1 MRPSFSTA
9 GVVDLS
15 ALKKPAAPT
24 GAAGSAAS
32 GAAGASGAG
41 DGAAAATSASAHVI
55 DVGEEDFQTA
65 VLERSLQVPVVL
77 DLWAEWCEPC
87 KQLSPVLE
95 RLAEEFGGRF
105 VLAKVDTD
113 ENPRLAQALRV
124 QGIPAVKAV
133 VQGQLIGEFT
143 GVLPEAEL
151 RQWLTDL
158 VTMAETEFGMTG
170 PADAAPLPAPPLD
183 PLLQAAY
190 AALESDDLDGAARA
204 LQNLLADQPA
214 HAEAKVMLSQVELL
228 RRTSAA
234 DPAAVLEKAKAAPD
248 DIEAQC
254 SAADVLMGAGQPEEA
269 FGVLL
274 DAVRSFGGAE
284 KDRARLLLIE
294 YFDLLGNEHPLVPR
308 ARQRLAALL
317 F

>member
-24 GAAGSAAS
+24 GPAAS
-32 GAAGASGAG
+32 DAGPGGAVAP
-41 DGAAAATSASAHVI
+41 AAAAAPSAYVV
-55 DVGEEDFQTA
+55 DVSEADFQTA

-105 VLAKVDTD
+105 LLAKVDTD
-113 ENPRLAQALRV
+113 ANPQLAQALRV

-143 GVLPEAEL
+143 GVLPEAEV
-151 RQWLTDL
+151 RQWLTEL
-158 VTMAETEFGMTG
+158 VTMAETQFGM
-170 PADAAPLPAPPLD
+170 AAPEGAEPLPAPPLD

-190 AALESDDLDGAARA
+190 EALESDDLDGAARA
-204 LQNLLADQPA
+204 LQNLLSDQPA

-228 RRTSAA
+228 RRTSAV
-234 DPAAVLEKAKAAPD
+234 DPNAVLATAKAAPD
-248 DIEAQC
+248 DVEAQC
-254 SAADVLMGAGQPEEA
+254 SAADVLMSAGQPEDA
-269 FGVLL
+269 IAILL
-274 DAVRSFGGAE
+274 DAVRRFSGAE
-284 KDRARLLLIE
+284 RDRARLLLIE
-294 YFDLLGNEHPLVPR
+294 YFDVLGNDHPAVPK

>member
-15 ALKKPAAPT
+15 ALKKPTAPT
-24 GAAGSAAS
+24 GPAAAS
-32 GAAGASGAG
+32 AGPGGGAP
-41 DGAAAATSASAHVI
+41 AHVSAYVV
-55 DVGEEDFQTA
+55 DVSEAEFQTA
-65 VLERSLQVPVVL
+65 VLDRSLEVPVVL

-105 VLAKVDTD
+105 LLAKVDTD
-113 ENPRLAQALRV
+113 ANPQLAQALRV

-151 RQWLTDL
+151 RQWLTEL
-158 VTMAETEFGMTG
+158 VTMAETQFGMAA

-183 PLLQAAY
+183 PLLEAAY
-190 AALESDDLDGAARA
+190 VALESDDLDGAARA
-204 LQNLLADQPA
+204 LQNLLSDQPA
-214 HAEAKVMLSQVELL
+214 HPEAKVMLAQVELL
-228 RRTSAA
+228 RRTSSV
-234 DPAAVLEKAKAAPD
+234 DPNAVLAAAKAAPD
-248 DIEAQC
+248 DVEAQC
-254 SAADVLMGAGQPEEA
+254 AAADVLLGAGQPEQA
-269 FGVLL
+269 FAILL
-274 DAVRSFGGAE
+274 DAVRKFTGDE
-284 KDRARLLLIE
+284 RNRARLLLLE
-294 YFDLLGNEHPLVPR
+294 YFELLGNDHPLVPK
-308 ARQRLAALL
+308 ARQQLARLL

>member
-24 GAAGSAAS
+24 GPAAATAGPDGAAPAAGSAY
-32 GAAGASGAG
+32 
-41 DGAAAATSASAHVI
+41 VM
-55 DVGEEDFQTA
+55 DVSEADFQTA
-65 VLERSLQVPVVL
+65 VLDQSLQVPVVL

-105 VLAKVDTD
+105 LLAKVDTD
-113 ENPRLAQALRV
+113 ANPRLAQALRV

-133 VQGQLIGEFT
+133 VQGQLIGEFA
-143 GVLPEAEL
+143 GVRPEAEV
-151 RQWLTDL
+151 RQWLTEL
-158 VTMAETEFGMTG
+158 VTMAETEFGMAG
-170 PADAAPLPAPPLD
+170 PEDAAPLPAPPLD

-190 AALESDDLDGAARA
+190 EALETDDLDGAARA

-228 RRTSAA
+228 RRTSSVDPNAVLAKAQA
-234 DPAAVLEKAKAAPD
+234 DPD
-248 DIEAQC
+248 DVEAQC
-254 SAADVLMGAGQPEEA
+254 AAADVLLGAGQAEDA
-269 FGVLL
+269 IALLL
-274 DAVRSFGGAE
+274 DAVRRFTGAE
-284 KDRARLLLIE
+284 RDRARLLLIE
-294 YFDLLGNEHPLVPR
+294 YFDLLGNDHPLVPK
-308 ARQRLAALL
+308 ARQRLAGLL

>member
-15 ALKKPAAPT
+15 ALKKPAASAGP
-24 GAAGSAAS
+24 AGSAAP
-32 GAAGASGAG
+32 GAASAG
-41 DGAAAATSASAHVI
+41 SAHVI
-55 DVGEEDFQTA
+55 DVSEADFESA
-65 VLERSLQVPVVL
+65 VIQRSLQVPVVL
-77 DLWAEWCEPC
+77 DLWADWCEPC

-113 ENPRLAQALRV
+113 ANPGLAQALRV

-143 GVLPEAEL
+143 GALPEAEV
-151 RQWLTDL
+151 RQWLTEL
-158 VTMAETEFGMTG
+158 VGLAEREFGMTG
-170 PADAAPLPAPPLD
+170 PAGAAPLPAPPLD

-190 AALESDDLDGAARA
+190 TALESDDLDGAARA
-204 LQNLLADQPA
+204 LQNLLAEQPA
-214 HAEAKVMLSQVELL
+214 HAEAKVMLSQVELM
-228 RRTSAA
+228 RRTASAE
-234 DPAAVLEKAKAAPD
+234 PNAVLAAAQAAPD
-248 DIEAQC
+248 DVEAQC
-254 SAADVLMGAGQPEEA
+254 SAADVLMASGQTDEA
-269 FGVLL
+269 LTLLL
-274 DAVRSFGGAE
+274 DAVRRFSGAE
-284 KDRARLLLIE
+284 RDRARLLLIE
-294 YFDLLGNEHPLVPR
+294 YFDLLGNEHPSVPK

>member
-15 ALKKPAAPT
+15 ALKKPTSPTGPAAAP
-24 GAAGSAAS
+24 AGP
-32 GAAGASGAG
+32 
-41 DGAAAATSASAHVI
+41 DGAAPAPASAYVI
-55 DVGEEDFQTA
+55 DVGEADFQTE
-65 VLERSLQVPVVL
+65 VLDRSLEVPVVL

-105 VLAKVDTD
+105 LLAKVDTD
-113 ENPRLAQALRV
+113 ANPRLAQALRV

-133 VQGQLIGEFT
+133 VQGQLFGEFT
-143 GVLPEAEL
+143 GVRPEAEV
-151 RQWLTDL
+151 RQWLTEL
-158 VTMAETEFGMTG
+158 VTMAETQFGMAA
-170 PADAAPLPAPPLD
+170 PEDAAPLPAPPLD

-190 AALESDDLDGAARA
+190 EALESDDLDGAARA

-228 RRTSAA
+228 RRTSSV
-234 DPAAVLEKAKAAPD
+234 DPNAVLAKAQASPD
-248 DIEAQC
+248 DVEAQAA
-254 SAADVLMGAGQPEEA
+254 AADVLLGAGQPEEA
-269 FGVLL
+269 VALLL
-274 DAVRSFGGAE
+274 DAVRRFGGAE
-284 KDRARLLLIE
+284 RDRARLLLIE
-294 YFDLLGNEHPLVPR
+294 YFDLLGNDHPIVPK

>member
-1 MRPSFSTA
+1 MRPSYSTA

-15 ALKKPAAPT
+15 ALKKPTAQP
-24 GAAGSAAS
+24 GAGSAAS
-32 GAAGASGAG
+32 GAAGA
-41 DGAAAATSASAHVI
+41 ASAHVI
-55 DVGEEDFQTA
+55 DVNEADFDSSVVQ
-65 VLERSLQVPVVL
+65 RSLQVPVVL

-105 VLAKVDTD
+105 VLAKVDVD
-113 ENPRLAQALRV
+113 ANPQLQQALRV

-133 VQGQLIGEFT
+133 IQGQLIGEFT
-143 GVLPEAEL
+143 GVLPEAEV
-151 RQWLTDL
+151 RQWLTEL
-158 VTMAETEFGMTG
+158 IALAEREFGMTG

-214 HAEAKVMLSQVELL
+214 HAEAKVMLSQVELM
-228 RRTSAA
+228 RRTATV
-234 DPAAVLEKAKAAPD
+234 DPAAVLNAAKEAPD
-248 DIEAQC
+248 DVEAQC
-254 SAADVLMGAGQPEEA
+254 SAADVLMASGHPEEA
-269 FGVLL
+269 FALLL
-274 DAVRSFGGAE
+274 DAVRRFTGAE
-284 KDRARLLLIE
+284 RDRARLLLIE
-294 YFDLLGNEHPLVPR
+294 DFELLGNEHPAVPK

>member
-1 MRPSFSTA
+1 MRPSFSTS

-15 ALKKPAAPT
+15 ALKKPATAPAGPA
-24 GAAGSAAS
+24 GAAGGGQAGGS
-32 GAAGASGAG
+32 GGAGQEAAGR
-41 DGAAAATSASAHVI
+41 AHVI
-55 DVGEEDFQTA
+55 DASEADFQTA

-95 RLAEEFGGRF
+95 RLAAEFGGRF

-113 ENPRLAQALRV
+113 ANPRIAQALGV
-124 QGIPAVKAV
+124 QGIPAVKAI
-133 VQGQLIGEFT
+133 VQGQLIDEFT
-143 GVLPEAEL
+143 GVQPENVL
-151 RQWLTDL
+151 RQWLTQL
-158 VTMAETEFGMTG
+158 ITLAETEFGMTG

-190 AALESDDLDGAARA
+190 AALESDDLDGAAQA
-204 LQNLLADQPA
+204 LRNLLADQPA
-214 HAEAKVMLSQVELL
+214 HAEAKTMLSQVELL

-234 DPAAVLEKAKAAPD
+234 DPTALLAAAEAAPK

-254 SAADVLMGAGQPEEA
+254 KAADALMAAARPEEA
-269 FGVLL
+269 IELL
-274 DAVRSFGGAE
+274 LKAVRDFAGE
-284 KDRARLLLIE
+284 ERDRARLLLIE
-294 YFDLLGNEHPLVPR
+294 FFDLLGPEHPAVPK

>member
-24 GAAGSAAS
+24 GPAGSDRSAAAEP
-32 GAAGASGAG
+32 GAPGASAY
-41 DGAAAATSASAHVI
+41 VV
-55 DVGEEDFQTA
+55 DVSEAEFQTA
-65 VLERSLQVPVVL
+65 VLERSMQVPIVL

-113 ENPRLAQALRV
+113 ANPQLAQALRV

-143 GVLPEAEL
+143 GVMPEAEV
-151 RQWLTDL
+151 RQWLTEL

-190 AALESDDLDGAARA
+190 EALESDDLDGAARA
-204 LQNLLADQPA
+204 LQNLLSDQPA

-234 DPAAVLEKAKAAPD
+234 DPNAVLAAAKAAPD
-248 DIEAQC
+248 DVEAQC
-254 SAADVLMGAGQPEEA
+254 AAADVLMGAGQPEEA
-269 FGVLL
+269 FAVLL
-274 DAVRSFGGAE
+274 DAVRHFTGAE

-294 YFDLLGNEHPLVPR
+294 YFDLLGNDHPLVPK

>member
-15 ALKKPAAPT
+15 ALKKPAAQT
-24 GAAGSAAS
+24 GAASSAAS
-32 GAAGASGAG
+32 GAAAADAG
-41 DGAAAATSASAHVI
+41 GSASAYVI
-55 DVGEEDFQTA
+55 DVSEADFQTE
-65 VLERSLQVPVVL
+65 VLERSVQVPVVL
-77 DLWAEWCEPC
+77 DLWADWCEPC

-105 VLAKVDTD
+105 LLAKVDTD
-113 ENPRLAQALRV
+113 ANPRLAQALRV

-143 GVLPEAEL
+143 GVLPEAEV
-151 RQWLTDL
+151 RQWLTEL

-183 PLLQAAY
+183 PMLQAAY
-190 AALESDDLDGAARA
+190 SALESDDLDGAARA

-214 HAEAKVMLSQVELL
+214 HAEAKVMLSQVELM
-228 RRTSAA
+228 RRTSNVDPNALLAA
-234 DPAAVLEKAKAAPD
+234 AKAAPD
-248 DIEAQC
+248 DVEAQA
-254 SAADVLMGAGQPEEA
+254 SAADVLMASGHPEEA
-269 FGVLL
+269 FAILL
-274 DAVRSFGGAE
+274 DAVRSFTGAE

-294 YFDLLGNEHPLVPR
+294 YFELLGNEHPAVPK
-308 ARQRLAALL
+308 ARQRLARLL

>member
-15 ALKKPAAPT
+15 ALKKPTAQQ
-24 GAAGSAAS
+24 GAAGPA
-32 GAAGASGAG
+32 AAGAAET
-41 DGAAAATSASAHVI
+41 TSVHVI
-55 DVGEEDFQTA
+55 DVNEEDFESA
-65 VLERSLQVPVVL
+65 VIQRSLQVPVVL

-95 RLAEEFGGRF
+95 RLADEFGGRF

-113 ENPRLAQALRV
+113 ANPRLAQALRV

-143 GVLPEAEL
+143 GVLPEAEV
-151 RQWLTDL
+151 RQWLTEL
-158 VTMAETEFGMTG
+158 VGMAEAEFGMTG

-190 AALESDDLDGAARA
+190 TALEADDLDGAARA

-214 HAEAKVMLSQVELL
+214 HPEAKVMLSQVELM
-228 RRTSAA
+228 RRTATV
-234 DPAAVLEKAKAAPD
+234 DPNAVLAAAKAAPD
-248 DIEAQC
+248 DVEAQS
-254 SAADVLMGAGQPEEA
+254 SAADVLMASGHPEEA
-269 FGVLL
+269 FALLL
-274 DAVRSFGGAE
+274 DAVRRFTGAE
-284 KDRARLLLIE
+284 RDRARLLLIE
-294 YFDLLGNEHPLVPR
+294 YFELLGNEHPAVPK

>member
-15 ALKKPAAPT
+15 ALKKPTAQQ
-24 GAAGSAAS
+24 GAAGPA
-32 GAAGASGAG
+32 AAGAAE
-41 DGAAAATSASAHVI
+41 TTSAHVI
-55 DVGEEDFQTA
+55 DVDEADFETA
-65 VLERSLQVPVVL
+65 VIQRSLQVPVVL

-113 ENPRLAQALRV
+113 ANPRLAQALRV

-143 GVLPEAEL
+143 GVLPEAEV
-151 RQWLTDL
+151 RQWLTEL
-158 VTMAETEFGMTG
+158 VTMAEAEFGMTG
-170 PADAAPLPAPPLD
+170 PDDAAPLPAPPLD

-190 AALESDDLDGAARA
+190 TALESDDLDGAARA

-214 HAEAKVMLSQVELL
+214 HAEAKVMLSQVELM
-228 RRTSAA
+228 RRTATV
-234 DPAAVLEKAKAAPD
+234 DPNAVLAAAKAAPD
-248 DIEAQC
+248 DVEAQC
-254 SAADVLMGAGQPEEA
+254 SAADVLMASGHPEEA
-269 FGVLL
+269 FTLLL
-274 DAVRSFGGAE
+274 DAVRKFTGAE
-284 KDRARLLLIE
+284 RDRARLLLIE
-294 YFDLLGNEHPLVPR
+294 YFELLGNEHPSVPR

>member
-15 ALKKPAAPT
+15 ALKKPATPT
-24 GAAGSAAS
+24 GAAGSAS
-32 GAAGASGAG
+32 GAAGAPTGPASGSGA
-41 DGAAAATSASAHVI
+41 ASAHVI
-55 DVGEEDFQTA
+55 DVSEAEFETA
-65 VLERSLQVPVVL
+65 VIERSLQVPVVL

-95 RLAEEFGGRF
+95 RLADEFGGRF
-105 VLAKVDTD
+105 LLAKVDTD
-113 ENPRLAQALRV
+113 ANPRLAQALRV

-143 GVLPEAEL
+143 GVLPEAEV

-170 PADAAPLPAPPLD
+170 PADAAPLPEPPLD

-190 AALESDDLDGAARA
+190 VALESDDLDGAARA

-214 HAEAKVMLSQVELL
+214 HADAKVMLSQVELL
-228 RRTSAA
+228 RRTAAA
-234 DPAAVLEKAKAAPD
+234 DPAAVLAAAKAAPD

-254 SAADVLMGAGQPEEA
+254 SAADVLMGAGQPEDA
-269 FGVLL
+269 IAVLL
-274 DAVRSFGGAE
+274 DAVRAFTGAE
-284 KDRARLLLIE
+284 RDRARLLLIE
-294 YFDLLGNEHPLVPR
+294 YFDLLGNDHPVVPK

>member
-24 GAAGSAAS
+24 GPAAPSAGP
-32 GAAGASGAG
+32 GAA
-41 DGAAAATSASAHVI
+41 DAAPPAPSAYVM
-55 DVGEEDFQTA
+55 DVSEAEFQTA

-77 DLWAEWCEPC
+77 DLWADWCEPC

-105 VLAKVDTD
+105 LLAKVDTD
-113 ENPRLAQALRV
+113 ANPRLAQALRV

-143 GVLPEAEL
+143 GVLPEAEV
-151 RQWLTDL
+151 RQWLTEL
-158 VTMAETEFGMTG
+158 VTMAETEFGMAG
-170 PADAAPLPAPPLD
+170 PEDAAPLPAPPLD

-190 AALESDDLDGAARA
+190 EALESDDLDGAARA

-228 RRTSAA
+228 RRTATA
-234 DPAAVLEKAKAAPD
+234 DPTAVLAKAEAAPED
-248 DIEAQC
+248 VEAQC
-254 SAADVLMGAGQPEEA
+254 AAADVLMAAGQPEEA
-269 FGVLL
+269 IALL
-274 DAVRSFGGAE
+274 LNAVRTFTGAE
-284 KDRARLLLIE
+284 RDRARLLLID
-294 YFDLLGNEHPLVPR
+294 YFDVLGNEHPAVPK

>member
-15 ALKKPAAPT
+15 ALKKPTAPT
-24 GAAGSAAS
+24 GPAAAPAGPG
-32 GAAGASGAG
+32 GAAPAP
-41 DGAAAATSASAHVI
+41 ASAFVL
-55 DVGEEDFQTA
+55 DVSEEDFQSA
-65 VLERSLQVPVVL
+65 VLDRSLEVPVVL
-77 DLWAEWCEPC
+77 DLWADWCEPC
-87 KQLSPVLE
+87 KQLSPMLE

-105 VLAKVDTD
+105 LLAKVDTD
-113 ENPRLAQALRV
+113 ANPRLAQALRV

-151 RQWLTDL
+151 RQWLTEL
-158 VTMAETEFGMTG
+158 VTMAETQFGMAA
-170 PADAAPLPAPPLD
+170 PEDAAPLPAPPLD

-190 AALESDDLDGAARA
+190 VALESDDLDGAARA
-204 LQNLLADQPA
+204 LQNLLSDQPG

-228 RRTSAA
+228 RRTAAA
-234 DPAAVLEKAKAAPD
+234 DPNAVLAKAEAAPED
-248 DIEAQC
+248 VEAQC
-254 SAADVLMGAGQPEEA
+254 AAADVLLGAGQPEEA
-269 FGVLL
+269 VALLL
-274 DAVRSFGGAE
+274 DAVRRFTGE
-284 KDRARLLLIE
+284 ERDRARLLLIE
-294 YFDLLGNEHPLVPR
+294 YFDLLGNDHPIVPK

>member
-15 ALKKPAAPT
+15 ALKKPTAPT
-24 GAAGSAAS
+24 GPADAS
-32 GAAGASGAG
+32 GGPG
-41 DGAAAATSASAHVI
+41 GAAAAHASAYVV
-55 DVGEEDFQTA
+55 DVSEADFQTS
-65 VLERSLQVPVVL
+65 VLDRSVEVPVVL

-105 VLAKVDTD
+105 LLAKVDTD
-113 ENPRLAQALRV
+113 ANPRLAQALRV

-143 GVLPEAEL
+143 GVLPEAEV
-151 RQWLTDL
+151 RQWLTEL
-158 VTMAETEFGMTG
+158 VTMAESEFGMSG
-170 PADAAPLPAPPLD
+170 PEDAAPLPAPPLD

-190 AALESDDLDGAARA
+190 AALESDDLDGAAQA

-228 RRTSAA
+228 RRTSAV
-234 DPAAVLEKAKAAPD
+234 DPTAVLDKAKAAPE

-254 SAADVLMGAGQPEEA
+254 AAADVLMAAGQPEEA
-269 FGVLL
+269 VTLLL
-274 DAVRSFGGAE
+274 DAVRAFTGAE
-284 KDRARLLLIE
+284 RDRARLLLIE
-294 YFDLLGNEHPLVPR
+294 YFDVLGNEHPLVPK

>member
-15 ALKKPAAPT
+15 ALKKPTAQQ
-24 GAAGSAAS
+24 GAAGPA
-32 GAAGASGAG
+32 AAGAAET
-41 DGAAAATSASAHVI
+41 TSVHVI
-55 DVGEEDFQTA
+55 DVNEEDFESA
-65 VLERSLQVPVVL
+65 VIQRSLQVPVVL

-95 RLAEEFGGRF
+95 RLADEFGGRF

-113 ENPRLAQALRV
+113 ANPRLAQALRV

-143 GVLPEAEL
+143 GVLPEAEV
-151 RQWLTDL
+151 RQWLTEL
-158 VTMAETEFGMTG
+158 VGMAEAEFGMTG

-190 AALESDDLDGAARA
+190 TALEADDLDGAARA

-214 HAEAKVMLSQVELL
+214 HPEAKVMLSQVELM
-228 RRTSAA
+228 RRTATV
-234 DPAAVLEKAKAAPD
+234 DPNAVLAAAKAAPD
-248 DIEAQC
+248 DVEAQS
-254 SAADVLMGAGQPEEA
+254 SAADVLMASGHPEEA
-269 FGVLL
+269 FALLL
-274 DAVRSFGGAE
+274 DAVRKFTGAE
-284 KDRARLLLIE
+284 RDRARLLLIE
-294 YFDLLGNEHPLVPR
+294 YFELLGNEHPVVPK